1 MKDQKPNRLINAS
14 SPYLLQ
20 HAYNPVEW
28 FEWGAEALTKAKTE
42 DKPILVSIGYS
53 ACHWCHVMERESF
66 EKENVAGLMNR
77 SYVCIKVDREERPDL
92 DQIYMDAVQ
101 ILGVNGGWPLNVFL
115 TPDQKPFFGGTYF
128 SPPAW
133 TQILTNIDR
142 AFKANRQQ
150 IEDTSEELRLH
161 LLRSDVE
168 RFIQKPQ
175 DTDLTHDLDVMT
187 QKLSSR
193 FDPVWGGLDKA
204 PKFIMPSIWSFLL
217 RYHYLTH
224 NTEAFEQVLLTL
236 RRTAMGG
243 IYDQIGGGFSRYSVD
258 GYWFIPHFE
267 KMLYDNAQLLSLY
280 AEAYAITKDEE
291 FKTVIY
297 DTFTWLQREM
307 THANGGFFSA
317 LDADSEGVE
326 GKYYRWKKEELDTIL
341 GKDAALVED
350 YYHVQNEGNWEDG
363 YNILMREKS
372 DAVFRQEHGLSEEA
386 WKTII
391 VNAKQ
396 RLLQERA
403 PRVRPG
409 LDDKIITAWNAM
421 TISGL
426 ADVYKTFGDE
436 EFLKAAKHAM
446 QFLEN
451 ELMEGHTLYRSF
463 KEKRSSVHAFLD
475 DYAFVIQAY
484 RKLYEVTFEEYYLL
498 RAERFM
504 EYAIE
509 QFRDPADGFF
519 FYTAHAAEPL
529 ITRKKEIFD
538 NVIPSSNAVMAQNL
552 LYLGI
557 MLDRNEWKEM
567 AAGMTGSLAHLIAT
581 EPSYMSYWGIAY
593 AETKKEIA
601 EIIIVG
607 EQSQELRAELQQRYH
622 PYSVVMG
629 TSDHSELP
637 LLQGKVPTGGKTTLY
652 VCYNKTCRLPVYS
665 VEDAEKQVL
674 PAGVLTDRIQHPH

>member
-1 MKDQKPNRLINAS
+1 MKNNKPNRLINAS

-28 FEWGAEALTKAKTE
+28 FEWGPEALTKAKAE

-66 EKENVAGLMNR
+66 EKEEVAQVMNNHF
-77 SYVCIKVDREERPDL
+77 VCIKIDREERPDI

-101 ILGVNGGWPLNVFL
+101 ALGVNGGWPLNVFL

-128 SPPAW
+128 SPTGW
-133 TQILTNIDR
+133 TQILTNIDK
-142 AFKANRQQ
+142 AFSVNRQQ

-168 RFIQKPQ
+168 RFIQEPK
-175 DTDLTHDLDVMT
+175 DSDLLHDLEAVY
-187 QKLSSR
+187 QKLASH
-193 FDPVWGGLDKA
+193 FDPVWGGLDRA
-204 PKFIMPSIWSFLL
+204 PKFMMPSIWMLLL
-217 RYHYLTH
+217 RYHYLSNHT
-224 NTEAFEQVLLTL
+224 AAYEQVLLTL

-258 GYWFIPHFE
+258 AYWFVPHFE

-280 AEAYAITKDEE
+280 AEAYAVSKEEE
-291 FKTVIY
+291 FKTIVY
-297 DTFTWLQREM
+297 ETFGWLQREM
-307 THANGGFFSA
+307 THAGGGFFSA

-326 GKYYRWKKEELDTIL
+326 GKYYRWKTEELDALL
-341 GKDAALVED
+341 GEDASLIAD
-350 YYHVQNEGNWEDG
+350 YYHVQEEGNWEDG

-372 DAVFRQEHGLSEEA
+372 DAVFLKAHDLTEEQ
-386 WKTII
+386 WKPILA
-391 VNAKQ
+391 NARQ

-403 PRVRPG
+403 NRIPPG

-426 ADVYKTFGDE
+426 TDASKAFGDE
-436 EFLKAAKHAM
+436 AFLTAAKRAM

-463 KEKRSSVHAFLD
+463 REKRSTVHAFLD
-475 DYAFVIQAY
+475 DYAYVIQAY
-484 RKLYEVTFEEYYLL
+484 TKLYEVTFDEYYLR

-504 EYAIE
+504 EYTVE

-519 FYTAHAAEPL
+519 FYTAHAAEEL

-538 NVIPSSNAVMAQNL
+538 NVIPSSNAIMAQNL
-552 LYLGI
+552 LRLGI
-557 MLDRNEWKEM
+557 LLDRDDWKEM
-567 AAGMTGSLAHLIAT
+567 ATNLAGSLAHLITA
-581 EPSYMSYWGIAY
+581 EPNYMSYWAIAY
-593 AETKKEIA
+593 AETKKEMA
-601 EIIIVG
+601 EVVIMG
-607 EQSQELRAELQQRYH
+607 GQARELSAALHQRYH
-622 PYSVVMG
+622 PFSVTMG
-629 TSDHSELP
+629 STHNSELP
-637 LLQGKVPTGGKTTLY
+637 LLKEKVPVNGKTTLY
-652 VCYNKTCRLPVYS
+652 VCYTKTCKLPVYT
-665 VEDAEKQVL
+665 VAEAEEQIFPNHKHEF
-674 PAGVLTDRIQHPH
+674 RHS